1 MSNGGIQFICIEAN
15 MSTPLDDARSILILS
30 LFCTYIVTSCYSAVG
45 RYDRESHDF
54 SVDKSDEFAV
64 ATVIYQIEEVPVKKP
79 VKKP

>member
-1 MSNGGIQFICIEAN
+1 M
-15 MSTPLDDARSILILS
+15 
-30 LFCTYIVTSCYSAVG
+30 G

-79 VKKP
+79 P